1 MKILAV
7 STSSSNASVCLLE
20 NDKLIKELNIC
31 DTKTHSEK
39 LMPLIQELFE
49 ETGFSLSDVGLIAC
63 DIGPGSFTG
72 IRIGVATVKALA
84 EVKKIP
90 VVGVSSLEGLAY
102 NVEGFDYI
110 CSILDA
116 RNNQVY
122 SAIFDKNHNLVSEY
136 FADNINNLVEVFKN
150 YPNITYVGDGA
161 KLLNISNKFDNTIYS
176 KNIGL
181 AGYKKFKQGIYT
193 DSDNLA
199 VMYLRPSQ
207 AERNKNK

>member
-1 MKILAV
+1 M
-7 STSSSNASVCLLE
+7 
-20 NDKLIKELNIC
+20 
-31 DTKTHSEK
+31 
-39 LMPLIQELFE
+39 
-49 ETGFSLSDVGLIAC
+49 
-63 DIGPGSFTG
+63 
-72 IRIGVATVKALA
+72 
-84 EVKKIP
+84 
-90 VVGVSSLEGLAY
+90 
-102 NVEGFDYI
+102 EGFDYI

-136 FADNINNLVEVFKN
+136 FADDINNLVEVFKN